1 MSDETRDVR
10 EWSDEKLLD
19 ILDEMAAKRWV
30 VSSTDRDALREAARR
45 LREGPDVRE
54 AYREVPDVERAFRE
68 GYGYGF
74 DAGELGASYYGNRDT
89 MDADEAWQESDARAA
104 LSEREREPGGS
115 CRICG
120 RPVSGVTI
128 CEYCD
133 RMMEAA
139 PAPGGEACTCQ
150 TMEHVANLVVHIQEL
165 KVSHK
170 GEVDQEIIEA
180 AREVLHYDH
189 CDHNPPDPEGCTHCR
204 LAWMVGFHGDVA
216 EKGRE
221 ARERRR
227 ADG

>member
-133 RMMEAA
+133 RMMESLAA
-139 PAPGGEACTCQ
+139 PGLDEGRYNEWIPVAVDQ
-150 TMEHVANLVVHIQEL
+150 VANGGKPVSVRIPNAVGRDARITIQPAAPPT
-165 KVSHK
+165 
-170 GEVDQEIIEA
+170 GEE
-180 AREVLHYDH
+180 
-189 CDHNPPDPEGCTHCR
+189 
-204 LAWMVGFHGDVA
+204 
-216 EKGRE
+216 
-221 ARERRR
+221 
-227 ADG
+227 DGE